1 MKSVV
6 TSIRSGANRIL
17 VVDDAPEIL
26 AVTDAVLSA
35 AGYETISYTD
45 GLIALQIMD
54 LLPPDLIIL
63 DINMPQIDGYEMTKR
78 IRCNANWD
86 LTPILLFS
94 ALDRNQAALGL
105 ECGADDLIGKPVA
118 IEELLS
124 KVSLLLHSRRRQK
137 HRQQQ
142 RRAG

>member
-6 TSIRSGANRIL
+6 TGIRSGANRIL

-26 AVTDAVLSA
+26 AVTDAVLST

-78 IRCNANWD
+78 IRSNATWD

-94 ALDRNQAALGL
+94 ALDRTQAALGL

-118 IEELLS
+118 IEELLG
-124 KVSLLLHSRRRQK
+124 KVNLLLHSRRRQQ
-137 HRQQQ
+137 HRQQ

>member
-6 TSIRSGANRIL
+6 TGIRSGTNRIL
-17 VVDDAPEIL
+17 IVDDSPEIL
-26 AVTDAVLSA
+26 AVTDAVLSS

-45 GLIALQIMD
+45 GLIALQIME

-78 IRCNANWD
+78 IRSNANWD

-94 ALDRNQAALGL
+94 SLDRAQAALGL
-105 ECGADDLIGKPVA
+105 ECGADDLLGKPVA
-118 IEELLS
+118 IAELLA
-124 KVSLLLHSRRRQK
+124 KVSLLLHSR
-137 HRQQQ
+137 HRQQHRQQ